1 MAEGMKSCKTAAGE
15 SMHPAE
21 QYTAKK
27 ASVAGSKNKS
37 VTVPKAK
44 KS

>member
-1 MAEGMKSCKTAAGE
+1 MAEGMKGCKTQDGE

-21 QYTAKK
+21 QYSSKK
-27 ASVAGSKNKS
+27 VSVAGSKNKS

>member
-15 SMHPAE
+15 PMHPAE
-21 QYTAKK
+21 KYSAKK
-27 ASVAGSKNKS
+27 VNVSGSKNKS

>member
-1 MAEGMKSCKTAAGE
+1 MAKGMKGCKTQDGE
-15 SMHPAE
+15 PMTPAE
-21 QYTAKK
+21 QYSLKK
-27 ASVAGSKNKS
+27 VNVSGSKNKS